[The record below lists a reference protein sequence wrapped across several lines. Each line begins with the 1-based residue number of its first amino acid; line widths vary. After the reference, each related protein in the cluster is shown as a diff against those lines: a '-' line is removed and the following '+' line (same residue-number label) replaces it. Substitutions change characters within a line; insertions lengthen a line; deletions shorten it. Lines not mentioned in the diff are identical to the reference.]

1 MKYFMIVLRVLRVCV
16 CVLSSTSSMSS
27 VVWRSGR
34 SLASS
39 VLGLLIFNYFGSVE
53 ILLCATLNT
62 QHSTA
67 PQSQQRIH

>member
-16 CVLSSTSSMSS
+16 CVLSSSSMSS

-67 PQSQQRIH
+67 PQSQQRIN

>member
-16 CVLSSTSSMSS
+16 CVLSSSSMSS

-39 VLGLLIFNYFGSVE
+39 VLGLLIFNYFF
-53 ILLCATLNT
+53 C
-62 QHSTA
+62 
-67 PQSQQRIH
+67 